1 MSFFPSSAEPS
12 PPPEPSGAAMTFGV
26 AGELFEQLR
35 GTLGHEWDI
44 LMLGVGSAVLYK
56 AARVVQ
62 RQVERL
68 LFVQILVG
76 AVNEEDLEEDDG
88 NGHHKGGQPWMDPD
102 DEGGGNRAQEYA
114 MQQRQED
121 AQRLVED
128 VRAYAARRAL
138 ESTNPLRWLFPLP
151 KLRVTS
157 AIDAQTLGDD
167 DAEGSRELNANCD
180 GVPLMT
186 ATVLPATG
194 SSSVVVVEG
203 VSLVRLPFVWLGDG
217 GAGGTTITD
226 RLMGTVRPPARVEPA
241 TSWPRTT
248 HSLLTRG
255 PTRRVSL
262 QVPTRLTQAF
272 GAVLRRYT
280 GQVGIA

>member
-1 MSFFPSSAEPS
+1 M
-12 PPPEPSGAAMTFGV
+12 GG
-26 AGELFEQLR
+26 GELFEQLR

-44 LMLGVGSAVLYK
+44 LILGVGSAVLYK

-76 AVNEEDLEEDDG
+76 AVNEEELEEDDT

-167 DAEGSRELNANCD
+167 DAEGPRELNANCD
-180 GVPLMT
+180 GVPLMA

-217 GAGGTTITD
+217 GAGDSGGVGGPGVPASLCVPKDPMYMILNTALNPWARSNDTGMPVRHVID
-226 RLMGTVRPPARVEPA
+226 RVRWCQRK
-241 TSWPRTT
+241 
-248 HSLLTRG
+248 
-255 PTRRVSL
+255 
-262 QVPTRLTQAF
+262 QQ
-272 GAVLRRYT
+272 
-280 GQVGIA
+280 